1 MYELFVMP
9 LKEYW
14 TEDDVAQ
21 GAENVATLQKD
32 LSELF
37 GHEVS
42 WDEPETVASSEDEE
56 DEIDIAAFTDIQ
68 FDALQALAAAL
79 EMGKTADDLSFDED
93 GIVDP
98 EIFESFAE
106 YADENDVKRFPQLLW
121 LGHSM
126 ESFMI
131 PPDFDQVVEVGDTDD
146 ECDCGCDHDH
156 DDDDCCC
163 EDDTSSIDVAS
174 IPAVRRELD
183 DMAKVLDLKSDLS
196 LDDIETVEFDDDDLL
211 REAKVAWYILNA
223 RINEAIKSKLP
234 LIMRFTDDDDDEDA
248 FDDDVDKD

>member
-14 TEDDVAQ
+14 SEDDPALGV
-21 GAENVATLQKD
+21 ENVTTLQKD

-37 GHEVS
+37 GHEVC
-42 WDEPETVASSEDEE
+42 WKEPESFAQERDE
-56 DEIDIAAFTDIQ
+56 DEIDVAAFTDVQ

-79 EMGKTADDLSFDED
+79 EMGKTADDLNFDEN

-98 EIFESFAE
+98 EIFETFAE
-106 YADENDVKRFPQLLW
+106 YADEHDVKRFPQILW

-146 ECDCGCDHDH
+146 ECDCECECDHEDGEC
-156 DDDDCCC
+156 CCC

-174 IPAVRRELD
+174 LPAIRRELD

-196 LDDIETVEFDDDDLL
+196 LDDIETVEFDDEDLL

-223 RINEAIKSKLP
+223 RINEAIESKLP
-234 LIMRFTDDDDDEDA
+234 LIMRFSDDDDDEDA
-248 FDDDVDKD
+248 FDDDRD